1 MLEVPEELGHA
12 LSSTGQEHAFAYLER
27 LEGRAHADLV
37 RSLSQVDLAH
47 MVELGKLA
55 RTPPA
60 SSAGHDLAPPE
71 LFPLKRTPQQELAAG
86 EAIACGEEL
95 FAAGKV
101 GFVLVAGGQ
110 ASRLGYDAPKGD
122 FPVGPVT
129 GRTLFEY
136 HAHRLLAARR
146 RYGMTPAWYVMTS
159 PTNDA
164 ATREIFQQNRHYGV
178 NPEDVFFFSQ
188 EMLPALDAKGRIL
201 FATPESLFLAPN
213 GHGGSLLALKRS
225 GALADM
231 RARGIE
237 EISYFQV
244 DNPLVR
250 PADPLFAGLHAQAG
264 CGMSSKVVKKIA
276 AEEKVGVLG
285 RIDGRLG
292 CIEYSDLPEDLKT
305 ATDAQGLLS
314 FRAGNI
320 AVHMLRVD
328 FVAELTDEGLELPW
342 HVARKRMSS
351 AAPDGAITECDGFKF
366 ETFVFDA
373 LGRSPQSVT
382 LEVDRTLE
390 FSSVKNAEGTDSPKS
405 CRADLGNMFARWVA
419 AAGDEIPPVNEA
431 GYPPIEIDPF
441 FAETQAEFVARTDRK
456 PLRRK
461 GGLVYES
468 SE

>member
-1 MLEVPEELGHA
+1 
-12 LSSTGQEHAFAYLER
+12 
-27 LEGRAHADLV
+27 
-37 RSLSQVDLAH
+37 
-47 MVELGKLA
+47 
-55 RTPPA
+55 
-60 SSAGHDLAPPE
+60 
-71 LFPLKRTPQQELAAG
+71 
-86 EAIACGEEL
+86 
-95 FAAGKV
+95 
-101 GFVLVAGGQ
+101 
-110 ASRLGYDAPKGD
+110 
-122 FPVGPVT
+122 
-129 GRTLFEY
+129 
-136 HAHRLLAARR
+136 
-146 RYGMTPAWYVMTS
+146 
-159 PTNDA
+159 
-164 ATREIFQQNRHYGV
+164 V

-188 EMLPALDAKGRIL
+188 EMLPALDAEGRIL

-305 ATDAQGLLS
+305 ATDARGVLS

-328 FVAELTDEGLELPW
+328 FVEELTRERLELPW
-342 HVARKRMSS
+342 HVARKRMPS
-351 AAPDGAITECDGFKF
+351 AAPDGTITECDGFKF

-373 LGRSPQSVT
+373 LGRSPESVT
-382 LEVDRTLE
+382 LEVDRAVE

-431 GYPPIEIDPF
+431 GYPPIEVDPL

-456 PLRRK
+456 PLQRK
-461 GGLVYES
+461 GGLVYEP